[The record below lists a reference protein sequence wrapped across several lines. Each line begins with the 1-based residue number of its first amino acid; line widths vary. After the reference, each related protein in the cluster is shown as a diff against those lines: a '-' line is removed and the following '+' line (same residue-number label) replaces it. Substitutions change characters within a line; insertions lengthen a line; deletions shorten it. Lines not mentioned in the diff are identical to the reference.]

1 MLNISPFTY
10 GMNIKAVYDQG
21 VIFSPEV
28 LDVEDETLIGHFM
41 TGIKNIASIS
51 LAANFPTVAS
61 VPHSMVNGYKR
72 VLGLGLSLDEY
83 SFEAVD
89 KVRFKNFYCTMIKT
103 N

>member
-10 GMNIKAVYDQG
+10 GMNIKAVYDRG
-21 VIFSPEV
+21 TVFSPEV
-28 LDVEDETLIGHFM
+28 LDVEDEALISHIM

-61 VPHSMVNGYKR
+61 VPHSLVNGYKR
-72 VLGLGLSLDEY
+72 VLGLGLSLEDY

-89 KVRFKNFYCTMIKT
+89 KVIYYFKYLLHND
-103 N
+103 

>member
-21 VIFSPEV
+21 TIFSPEV
-28 LDVEDETLIGHFM
+28 LDVEDDALIGHFM
-41 TGIKNIASIS
+41 TGVKNIASIS

-61 VPHSMVNGYKR
+61 VPHSLVNGYKR
-72 VLGLGLSLDEY
+72 VLGLGLSLEEY

-89 KVRFKNFYCTMIKT
+89 KVRFLHARGLKLI
-103 N
+103 